1 MDRKRREKRDVGRGY
16 SEVGEMAGPLLT
28 RNEGHGNR
36 ATVLPSIDVSLKTN
50 EVNRFHAQLNPT
62 SFWLLA

>member
-1 MDRKRREKRDVGRGY
+1 
-16 SEVGEMAGPLLT
+16 MAGPLLT